1 MIRSAIAAGVV
12 ALAASS
18 ANAAQLDFTAGV
30 LSGGGTI
37 LTMPDA
43 TVTAAAGTTLSIGD
57 FVANAVCPLSGVG
70 GCIGGMTLEWSYDVQ
85 NVNFEYG
92 FGNLGDSATVTA
104 LDSMMGVVG
113 SVLLTLDSGTTLEDL
128 SGLGVFRSLVF
139 DNSASTG
146 AGYAYGNVNFDR
158 AAVVP
163 LPAALPLLLGGLAGL
178 ALLGRKRAA

>member
-18 ANAAQLDFTAGV
+18 ATAAQLDFTAGV
-30 LSGGGTI
+30 LSGGDTI

-43 TVTAAAGTTLSIGD
+43 TVTAAAGTTLAIGD
-57 FVANAVCPLSGVG
+57 FVANAVCPLG
-70 GCIGGMTLEWSYDVQ
+70 GAGCDGGMTLEWNYDVQ

-92 FGNLGDSATVTA
+92 FGNTGDMATVTA
-104 LDSMMGVVG
+104 LDSMMGIVG
-113 SVLLTLDSGTTLEDL
+113 SVVLTLDSGTALEDL

-178 ALLGRKRAA
+178 ALLGRTRAA